1 MSPTMMRTS
10 MVVLCLLA
18 LILVLVGA
26 EHSHASS
33 LTDNTKNQGIFQGK
47 EDVDPLRRY
56 SHYQNV
62 KTPHDIVETI
72 LASFDTF
79 DTDNDN
85 DNDNSEADSVVVSE
99 KALSSPLPR
108 PGNVKNYR
116 YQYVNEGFVIIRS
129 FGNDSTCTV
138 PSKPTTTL
146 SLNTCQSNS
155 NARGGDGGGA
165 STMFTLLVS
174 QHRKTKATK
183 WTVITSV
190 YDDSNCVQLHHAQI
204 YGQFSSPSTCRLGNA
219 DVVGEEYTVIDV
231 VQE

>member
-1 MSPTMMRTS
+1 
-10 MVVLCLLA
+10 MVVQCLFT

-26 EHSHASS
+26 AHSHSS
-33 LTDNTKNQGIFQGK
+33 SSTDNTKDQGIFHGK

-62 KTPHDIVETI
+62 KTRHDLVETI

-85 DNDNSEADSVVVSE
+85 DNDNVNSSGSEADLVVVSE

-116 YQYVNEGFVIIRS
+116 YQYVNEGSIIIRS

-138 PSKPTTTL
+138 SSKPTTTL
-146 SLNTCQSNS
+146 SLNTCQSRS
-155 NARGGDGGGA
+155 DARGGDGGGA